1 MSLLPPSMIASS
13 RRQLERTLTHTC
25 TVVGVRAGAE
35 DAHGNAAPT
44 LGTPIL
50 SVPCAFAVRQ
60 QTSRDADGV
69 TLVSV
74 STLAASATGP
84 IVVDA
89 QVYAITDTLGNTP
102 PGAGGT
108 FAVDAVADD
117 TAGLGAALLPIYR
130 LRAADTELS

>member
-1 MSLLPPSMIASS
+1 MVSPATFPAL
-13 RRQLERTLTHTC
+13 RRALEATLTHTC
-25 TVVGVRAGAE
+25 TVVSVRAGAE
-35 DAHGNAAPT
+35 DAHGNATPT

-50 SVPCAFAVRQ
+50 NVPCAFAVRQ

-84 IVVDA
+84 IVVGA
-89 QVYAITDTLGNTP
+89 QVYAITDALGTTP